1 MLGKGA
7 RNMTA
12 DVRKVWVDRIRE
24 ERKARG
30 WDKPEMAHQLALAAG
45 EARSSLPS
53 HESLLSYVKRWE
65 RGDVE
70 QISERYRLLYA
81 RAFGIAEETIF
92 GEDEDEVDRRGFV
105 GSSLAATFALAV
117 PAGVDTAS
125 GRRIGA
131 DTVARLRRRTAR
143 LRRLDDVLGG
153 ADTYRIYLAE
163 LKATSSLADEASYTD
178 ATGRALM
185 AVIAEQAQQAG
196 WSAFDAGW
204 HPLAHRHFMDSLT
217 AASDAGD
224 TSLIANALAY
234 LAYQKVSTGQPGTG
248 EADASCRVA
257 DSSDTPQTVRALLY
271 ERAAWAHAVA
281 GEAAAADAALER
293 AQGALADGGRMASE
307 PDWAGWVDRT
317 ELEIM
322 SGRCWSTLG
331 DHVRAVPALTHALGN
346 YDDTHARDKALYL
359 TWLADAHLDA
369 GEVEQAAAVTG
380 RALAL
385 CADVSSVR
393 PQRRIT
399 DTLQRLRP
407 HGAVSGVADVIEQAE
422 ELLRRSPGSPS
433 PGMPPSRRE
442 A

>member
-7 RNMTA
+7 RNMSA
-12 DVRKVWVDRIRE
+12 DVRKLWVDRIRE

-30 WDKPEMAHQLALAAG
+30 WDKPEMARQLALAAG
-45 EARSSLPS
+45 EARGSLPS

-81 RAFGIAEETIF
+81 RAFGTAEEAIF
-92 GEDEDEVDRRGFV
+92 GEDEDDVDRRAFV
-105 GSSLAATFALAV
+105 ESSLAATFALAV
-117 PAGVDTAS
+117 PVGVETS
-125 GRRIGA
+125 TGRRIGK
-131 DTVARLRRRTAR
+131 DTVARIRRRTAR

-153 ADTYRIYLAE
+153 TDTYPVYLAE
-163 LKATSSLADEASYTD
+163 LKATNSLADEASYTGT
-178 ATGRALM
+178 TGRALM
-185 AVIAEQAQQAG
+185 AVIDEQAQQAG

-204 HPLAHRHFMDSLT
+204 HSLAHRHFKDSLT

-234 LAYQKVSTGQPGTG
+234 LAYQKVSAGQPGTG

-257 DSSDTPQTVRALLY
+257 DSSETPRTVRALLY

-281 GEAAAADAALER
+281 GNGAAADEALDR
-293 AQGALADGGRMASE
+293 ALGALADGRRVASE

-322 SGRCWSTLG
+322 AGRCWSTLG
-331 DHVRAVPALTHALGN
+331 DHARAVPALTHALGR

-369 GEVEQAAAVTG
+369 GEVEQAATVTG

-393 PQRRIT
+393 PQGRIT
-399 DTLQRLRP
+399 DTIQRLRP
-407 HGAVSGVADVIEQAE
+407 HRTVSGVADVVEQAE
-422 ELLRRSPGSPS
+422 ELLRRSPESPS
-433 PGMPPSRRE
+433 PGMPPSLRE